1 MTGYTPNQLLVAL
14 GKARAE
20 ANRMG
25 ATVHVVAKRTMGSL
39 FTKRAL
45 RTDKNGDGDAVV
57 IRDVAP
63 GTPNHDMICAMTAAL
78 GHDPE
83 KERIVLDMMRTVT
96 RKPDG
101 EAFTAE
107 EAATI
112 IWTLAENLEER
123 DFQERRAA
131 GYTRR
136 VA

>member
-1 MTGYTPNQLLVAL
+1 MSGFTPAEILAAL

-20 ANRMG
+20 ALRTG
-25 ATVHVVAKRTMGSL
+25 ATVHVVAKRTMRSL
-39 FTKRAL
+39 FTRQVLA
-45 RTDKNGDGDAVV
+45 TSAEPDEAVI
-57 IRDVAP
+57 IRDVRP
-63 GTPNHDMICAMTAAL
+63 MRSNHEMVTASIEAL
-78 GHDPE
+78 GHDAD
-83 KERIVLDMMRTVT
+83 KERVVLDMLRSVT

-101 EAFTAE
+101 EAFTADE
-107 EAATI
+107 MAVL